1 VKIKDER
8 FMTKKGDLIL
18 VKRKKEKEDAGRSN
32 ESQNRSNRSK
42 K

>member
-1 VKIKDER
+1 MKIKDER

-32 ESQNRSNRSK
+32 KSQRRSDRGK
-42 K
+42 E